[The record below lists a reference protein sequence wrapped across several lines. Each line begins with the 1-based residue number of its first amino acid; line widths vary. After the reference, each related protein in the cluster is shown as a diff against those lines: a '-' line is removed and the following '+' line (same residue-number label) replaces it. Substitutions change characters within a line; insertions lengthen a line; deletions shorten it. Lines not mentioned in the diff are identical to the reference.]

1 MSTENIPR
9 LSNHEHLG
17 AAAVL
22 WLLNGKNLQE
32 TDLQSLIGR
41 LSPSEAQRFAHFT
54 RTMRRRQF
62 LLGRVLLRF
71 AVAALT
77 GMASDEFS
85 VVEKCGEGPQLVFSD
100 RSYPVPKFSLS
111 HSGDWNA
118 CVVSTTAAVGIDIEL
133 NRPNRD
139 FDDVCAVAF
148 ESRDRVWLR
157 SQPRTERIAAFYS
170 VWCMKEALYKLQCN
184 LGLNSD
190 DARLLGNETADD
202 SSGPDVYPYKLLL
215 EDLGLTGIV
224 FSNQRLSTIRRI
236 ILI

>member
-1 MSTENIPR
+1 MSTENIPG
-9 LSNHEHLG
+9 LPNHEHLR

-32 TDLQSLIGR
+32 ADLQSLTVR

-85 VVEKCGEGPQLVFSD
+85 VVEKCGEGPRLVLSD
-100 RSYPVPKFSLS
+100 GSYPVPKFSLS

-118 CVVSTTAAVGIDIEL
+118 CVVSATAAVGIDIEL

-139 FDDVCAVAF
+139 FDDMGAVAF

-184 LGLNSD
+184 LGLNPA

-202 SSGPDVYPYKLLL
+202 SSGPDVYLYKLLL

-236 ILI
+236 ILT

>member
-1 MSTENIPR
+1 VSTENIPR
-9 LSNHEHLG
+9 LSDHEHLG
-17 AAAVL
+17 AAADF
-22 WLLNGKNLQE
+22 WLFNGKNLQQS
-32 TDLQSLIGR
+32 DLQSLTAR

-71 AVAALT
+71 AVATIT
-77 GMASDEFS
+77 GMTSDDFS
-85 VVEKCGEGPQLVFSD
+85 VVEKCGAGPQLVFND
-100 RSYPVPKFSLS
+100 RSYPAPKFSLS
-111 HSGDWNA
+111 HSGEWNA
-118 CVVSTTAAVGIDIEL
+118 CVVSTTAALGIDIEL

-139 FDDVCAVAF
+139 FDDICAVAF

-184 LGLNSD
+184 LGLNSG

-202 SSGPDVYPYKLLL
+202 SFGPAVYPYKLLL
-215 EDLGLTGIV
+215 EELGLTGIV

-236 ILI
+236 ILT